1 MSSSSASSRSGA
13 SVSQA
18 ADDSDFDD
26 EASKLEGSEASG
38 DEDAT
43 NSGEDSSGQ
52 ASEES
57 NVTSSPGEDSCGQAS
72 EAVQNSDLESSRD
85 ANNSDDS
92 GGQAS
97 EAVENS
103 DRKSSSD
110 ANDSDANHSDDSTE
124 DKAMAVGQPI
134 QVLETRAEHLARHST
149 PEEQENCERC
159 RFYLQEGKISAR
171 WTVVIGAR
179 VKTFVIEHPDVERK
193 RKPWR
198 IGCGVCFA
206 LADKPWSYCRYAEC
220 DVPRYTHKGWLK
232 HCKSPRHKAAVEKL
246 QARVVN
252 GPQEAAAREAAA
264 SASSAGQVT
273 RYKCG
278 ISPAHVTTIVK
289 MMHATQSLRQFPKE
303 MAAVRSHGACGDS
316 PGNDSRLV
324 ARQLVQCLRS
334 WEQFQ
339 TRELLRASSII
350 GLAQDAREPFLLV
363 LARSVIWEWPNSL
376 LQFPV
381 TGVQSLHWP
390 KDGGP
395 WISERIL
402 GAEALGTDR
411 TGPTLAKQTVA
422 VVKRA
427 TLTPECY
434 EETKK
439 KIRSMAA
446 DNAADENVVKDELAK
461 EFENLNFLDPDTTHS
476 FQLGIKNGAK
486 GDPEVDLVQGICCT
500 NKKPYPSIA
509 NMLRCSNRFRKR
521 FIEKQRDS
529 IMNVLSHLGWAPQ
542 RHSSRSRTYTRESL
556 LIGQLLEA
564 LAHEAED
571 GRYKEAAAYNITQ
584 IAPYPRMMIAGMMGD
599 LTCEHHAALRPTDA
613 KDPDPGDVDLTLLR
627 LKQRLKLLF
636 AEGEVMR
643 LPNTYTGQILKFL
656 ENPSAVFSGRHAVL
670 FGMPDRNDQA
680 AIYEPL
686 QRMRPI
692 VVNVIVCLEAA
703 LPSNSWQRQFSA
715 FALPSPLGRSG
726 PLDGAL
732 TYGPRIKK
740 LFRERFTN
748 IFAQARLNPE
758 ETLKELLQIETCAV
772 TFLKQGCTQRQAWA
786 KASLSYPELLRAR
799 AAVDLL
805 LGLSHVTGEVERFL
819 KRLASRT
826 VASDGKNE
834 ELYMEDFLLCDVH
847 TPKLEDIQDDA
858 PRSGQALRANAG
870 GDGQA
875 PLTDKGKAY
884 VNKIIACYGKCYRGR
899 RFAKRP
905 ARRRD
910 VNGTH
915 VTHKKRKSEVA
926 FRNEREASIRDA
938 LHDPDR
944 AAKQARCR
952 LASPI
957 SKRVFFLGGAAER
970 GGAGYGCAGPEA
982 RNILTPVCGAEG
994 EGGRGAWSQARTHSG
1009 RHQAVRDGGHLESPR
1024 RRGGEREAEAPGH
1037 HRRIEAEP

>member
-1 MSSSSASSRSGA
+1 
-13 SVSQA
+13 
-18 ADDSDFDD
+18 
-26 EASKLEGSEASG
+26 
-38 DEDAT
+38 
-43 NSGEDSSGQ
+43 
-52 ASEES
+52 
-57 NVTSSPGEDSCGQAS
+57 
-72 EAVQNSDLESSRD
+72 
-85 ANNSDDS
+85 
-92 GGQAS
+92 
-97 EAVENS
+97 
-103 DRKSSSD
+103 
-110 ANDSDANHSDDSTE
+110 
-124 DKAMAVGQPI
+124 
-134 QVLETRAEHLARHST
+134 
-149 PEEQENCERC
+149 
-159 RFYLQEGKISAR
+159 
-171 WTVVIGAR
+171 
-179 VKTFVIEHPDVERK
+179 
-193 RKPWR
+193 
-198 IGCGVCFA
+198 
-206 LADKPWSYCRYAEC
+206 
-220 DVPRYTHKGWLK
+220 
-232 HCKSPRHKAAVEKL
+232 
-246 QARVVN
+246 
-252 GPQEAAAREAAA
+252 
-264 SASSAGQVT
+264 
-273 RYKCG
+273 
-278 ISPAHVTTIVK
+278 
-289 MMHATQSLRQFPKE
+289 MMNATQPLRQFPKE
-303 MAAVRSHGACGDS
+303 MAAVQSHGACGDS

-324 ARQLVQCLRS
+324 ARQLVHCLGS
-334 WEQFQ
+334 WEKFQ

-350 GLAQDAREPFLLV
+350 GIAQDAREPFLLV
-363 LARSVIWEWPNSL
+363 LARSVIWEWPNAL
-376 LQFPV
+376 LRFPV

-390 KDGGP
+390 KGGGPP
-395 WISERIL
+395 WISERVL
-402 GAEALGTDR
+402 GTEALGTDR

-427 TLTPECY
+427 TRTPECY
-434 EETKK
+434 KETKK
-439 KIRSMAA
+439 KIQSMAA

-476 FQLGIKNGAK
+476 FQLGVKNGAK

-509 NMLRCSNRFRKR
+509 NMLRNSKRFRKR
-521 FIEKQRDS
+521 FMETQRDS

-556 LIGQLLEA
+556 LMGQLLEA
-564 LAHEAED
+564 LAREAED
-571 GRYKEAAAYNITQ
+571 GRYKEAAAHNIRQ

-599 LTCEHHAALRPTDA
+599 LTCEHHAALRPTDT
-613 KDPDPGDVDLTLLR
+613 KDPDPGDVDLILVR

-636 AEGEVMR
+636 VEGEVMR

-656 ENPSAVFSGRHAVL
+656 ANPSAVLSGRHAVL

-692 VVNVIVCLEAA
+692 VANVIVCLEAA

-726 PLDGAL
+726 PLDGTL
-732 TYGPRIKK
+732 TYGPKIKT

-748 IFAQARLNPE
+748 IFAQARLNPQ
-758 ETLKELLQIETCAV
+758 ETLKELLKIESTAV

-826 VASDGKNE
+826 VASGGKNE
-834 ELYMEDFLLCDVH
+834 ELYLEDFLGCDVH
-847 TPKLEDIQDDA
+847 APKLEDIQIT
-858 PRSGQALRANAG
+858 G

-875 PLTDKGKAY
+875 SLTDKGKAY
-884 VNKIIACYGKCYRGR
+884 VNKIIDCYRKCYGGR
-899 RFAKRP
+899 RFANRP

-915 VTHKKRKSEVA
+915 VANTKRKSEVA
-926 FRNEREASIRDA
+926 FRNEREASIREA

-982 RNILTPVCGAEG
+982 RNILTPFLR
-994 EGGRGAWSQARTHSG
+994 GGRG
-1009 RHQAVRDGGHLESPR
+1009 GGAGGVETGTAPFRKTPSSTR
-1024 RRGGEREAEAPGH
+1024 RRPS
-1037 HRRIEAEP
+1037 